1 MITVE
6 LGLDELAAT
15 SFACSALLETG
26 MSLRMWTHPGYYAE
40 QVPLF
45 NRMRPAFER
54 LDTELLTALVGS
66 WRWIPD
72 FLTPRPTTPW
82 PDFHRE
88 LATLRATPV
97 ERIWPELEQT
107 FVKIDGAVPARLL
120 RGRRD
125 PAGLLAEIADE
136 FEAYWETCL
145 APEWWPRARSVLESD
160 IVYRARMLVERGAG
174 TLFGELGDRLSWDGR
189 RLRITWDASAYAAAV
204 PKYDVPATGH
214 GVLLAPTC
222 FAHGALSMIE
232 PTLSAWILYPARGLG
247 TMAERV
253 VPPPAGPA
261 LERLLGAPR
270 ARMLLMLGEPVS
282 TTELARQLGVTP
294 GAVSQHLKVLLDAG
308 LTSRARH
315 GRSVLY
321 ARSPLGD
328 SLAGIAP
335 PGLSHSGAR
344 RGQRDEDDD
353 AAR

>member
-15 SFACSALLETG
+15 SFVCSALLETG
-26 MSLRMWTHPGYYAE
+26 MSLRMWTHAGYYAE

-82 PDFHRE
+82 PDFHKE
-88 LATLRATPV
+88 LAALRATPL
-97 ERIWPELEQT
+97 ERIWPDLERT
-107 FVKIDGAVPARLL
+107 FVEIDGAVPPRLT

-125 PAGLLAEIADE
+125 PGGLLAEIADA

-145 APEWWPRARSVLESD
+145 APEWWPRARSVLEAD
-160 IVYRARMLVERGAG
+160 IVYRARVLVERGAG
-174 TLFGELGDRLSWDGR
+174 ALFTGLGDRLSWDGR
-189 RLRITWDASAYAAAV
+189 RLVIRWGTVANPAAAPVYEV
-204 PKYDVPATGH
+204 PVG
-214 GVLLAPTC
+214 GGSLLLAPTC
-222 FAHGALSMIE
+222 FAHGALSQIE
-232 PTLSAWILYPARGLG
+232 PAVAPWILYPARGLA

-253 VPPPAGPA
+253 VPPPPGPA

-294 GAVSQHLKVLLDAG
+294 GAVSQHLKVLSDAG
-308 LTSRARH
+308 LTSRARY

-321 ARSPLGD
+321 GRSALGD
-328 SLAGIAP
+328 SLAGMSQ
-335 PGLSHSGAR
+335 GMSQTGAR
-344 RGQRDEDDD
+344 RSHRGDDDD
-353 AAR
+353 AAC

>member
-1 MITVE
+1 MITIE

-15 SFACSALLETG
+15 WFACSAVTETA
-26 MSLRMWTHPGYYAE
+26 MSLRMWSHPGHYAE

-54 LDTELLTALVGS
+54 LDTELLVSLVGS

-88 LATLRATPV
+88 LAALRATPP
-97 ERIWPELEQT
+97 EQIWPGLEDT
-107 FVKIDGAVPARLL
+107 FVALDGAVPARLA
-120 RGRRD
+120 RGRDD

-145 APEWWPRARSVLESD
+145 APEWWPRARSVLEAD
-160 IVYRARMLVERGAG
+160 IVHRARTLVERGAAA
-174 TLFGELGDRLSWDGR
+174 LFTDIGNRLSWDGR
-189 RLRITWDASAYAAAV
+189 RLVIRWAASAYAAAAV
-204 PKYDVPATGH
+204 PTYHVPAGGQ

-222 FAHGALSMIE
+222 FAGGALSMIA
-232 PTLSAWILYPARGLG
+232 PTRAPWILYRARGLA

-294 GAVSQHLKVLLDAG
+294 GAVSQHLKVLSDAG

-321 ARSPLGD
+321 GRSPLGD
-328 SLAGIAP
+328 SLAGMSQTGAVR
-335 PGLSHSGAR
+335 SH
-344 RGQRDEDDD
+344 RGEADD

>member
-1 MITVE
+1 
-6 LGLDELAAT
+6 
-15 SFACSALLETG
+15 

-45 NRMRPAFER
+45 NRMRPAFEL

-66 WRWIPD
+66 WHWIPD
-72 FLTPRPTTPW
+72 FLTPRPRTPW

-88 LATLRATPV
+88 LAVLRATPA
-97 ERIWPELEQT
+97 
-107 FVKIDGAVPARLL
+107 GADLAGAGAHVHRDRRRGPAPAGARPGDPCRLL
-120 RGRRD
+120 T
-125 PAGLLAEIADE
+125 EIADQ

-145 APEWWPRARSVLESD
+145 APEWWPRARSVLEAD

-174 TLFGELGDRLSWDGR
+174 ALFTDLSNRLSWDGR
-189 RLRITWDASAYAAAV
+189 RLTIAWPAAANPVAV
-204 PKYDVPATGH
+204 PRYDVPASGL
-214 GVLLAPTC
+214 GLLLAPTC
-222 FAHGALSMIE
+222 FAHGALSQID
-232 PTLSAWILYPARGLG
+232 PASPPWILYPARGLA

-270 ARMLLMLGEPVS
+270 ARVLLMLGEPVS
-282 TTELARQLGVTP
+282 TTELARQLGITA
-294 GAVSQHLKVLLDAG
+294 GAVSQHLKVLSDAG

-328 SLAGIAP
+328 SLAGMSQA
-335 PGLSHSGAR
+335 GAR
-344 RGQRDEDDD
+344 GSHRG
-353 AAR
+353 AAT

>member
-15 SFACSALLETG
+15 SFACSALMETG

-54 LDTELLTALVGS
+54 LDTGLLTALVGS

-72 FLTPRPTTPW
+72 FLTPLPTTPW

-88 LATLRATPV
+88 LAALRATPP
-97 ERIWPELEQT
+97 ERIWPELERT
-107 FVKIDGAVPARLL
+107 FVAIDGAVPARLE

-125 PAGLLAEIADE
+125 PAGLLAEIADQ

-145 APEWWPRARSVLESD
+145 APEWWPRARSVLEAD

-174 TLFGELGDRLSWDGR
+174 ALFTELSDRLSWDGR
-189 RLRITWDASAYAAAV
+189 RLMIRFPDTVKAAAV
-204 PKYDVPATGH
+204 PRYHVPAAGR

-222 FAHGALSMIE
+222 FAKGAVSTVEPALS
-232 PTLSAWILYPARGLG
+232 TCILYPARGLA

-253 VPPPAGPA
+253 VPPSPGPA

-270 ARMLLMLGEPVS
+270 ARVLLMLGEPVS
-282 TTELARQLGVTP
+282 TTELARQLGVTA
-294 GAVSQHLKVLLDAG
+294 GAVSQHLKILSDAG

-328 SLAGIAP
+328 SLAG
-335 PGLSHSGAR
+335 LSPSGAR
-344 RGQRDEDDD
+344 P
-353 AAR
+353 